1 VVKCNLALNVFFGVL
16 WDFRNGVG
24 VFLIVVAVRGWGA
37 AKTGVGWG
45 VVTFADLFYGVY
57 CGI

>member
-1 VVKCNLALNVFFGVL
+1 MVKCNLALNVFFRVL

-37 AKTGVGWG
+37 AKTGVGLLS
-45 VVTFADLFYGVY
+45 DLYWEQNASD
-57 CGI
+57 I